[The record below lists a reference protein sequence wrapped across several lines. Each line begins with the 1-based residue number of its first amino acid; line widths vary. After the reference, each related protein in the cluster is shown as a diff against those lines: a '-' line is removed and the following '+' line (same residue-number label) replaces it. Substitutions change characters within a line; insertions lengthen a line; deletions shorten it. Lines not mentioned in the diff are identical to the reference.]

1 MNVPLEI
8 SYRHVDKT
16 EALESLIRE
25 KVDKLEDVCDHISS
39 CRIAIEK
46 PHEHPSSGTPYRV
59 RIDLRVPPGHELAV
73 DKSPDQ
79 GTQYEP
85 LETLIREAF
94 DAARRQLIELNERQH
109 SEVKH
114 HEDQS
119 MGAIVTTLFPEDNYG
134 FIKTLDGREVYFHR
148 NSVLNN
154 DFDRLEIGT
163 GVRMFV
169 TEGEKGP
176 QASTVQIVNKPGVR
190 ASKVDEE
197 EEEIAPPAGW

>member
-25 KVDKLEDVCDHISS
+25 KVEKLEDVCDHISS

-46 PHEHPSSGTPYRV
+46 PHENPSSGTPYRV

-73 DKSPDQ
+73 DKSPGQ
-79 GTQYEP
+79 GTQYQP
-85 LETLIREAF
+85 LENLIREAF

-114 HEDQS
+114 HDDQS
-119 MGAIVTTLFPEDNYG
+119 MGAIVTKLFPEDDYG

-163 GVRMFV
+163 GVQIFA
-169 TEGEKGP
+169 TLGQKGL
-176 QASTVQIVNKPGVR
+176 QASTVKVVNKPGAR
-190 ASKVDEE
+190 AGKVD
-197 EEEIAPPAGW
+197 EEEIAPPAGWK

>member
-25 KVDKLEDVCDHISS
+25 KVEKLESVCDHISS

-46 PHEHPSSGTPYRV
+46 PHDHPSSGTPYRV

-73 DKSPDQ
+73 DKSPDR

-109 SEVKH
+109 NEVKH
-114 HEDQS
+114 HDDQS
-119 MGAIVTTLFPEDNYG
+119 MGAIVTKLFPEDDYG
-134 FIKTLDGREVYFHR
+134 FIKTLEGREVYFHR

-169 TEGEKGP
+169 TEGEKGL
-176 QASTVQIVNKPGVR
+176 QASTVQIVNKPGAQV
-190 ASKVDEE
+190 SKVE

>member
-25 KVDKLEDVCDHISS
+25 KVEKLEDVCDHISS

-73 DKSPDQ
+73 DKSPGQ
-79 GTQYEP
+79 GTQYQP

-109 SEVKH
+109 REVKH
-114 HEDQS
+114 HDDQS
-119 MGAIVTTLFPEDNYG
+119 MGAIVTKLFPEDDYG

-163 GVRMFV
+163 GVRIFA
-169 TEGEKGP
+169 TLRQKGL
-176 QASTVQIVNKPGVR
+176 QASTVQIVNKPGAR
-190 ASKVDEE
+190 ASKVD
-197 EEEIAPPAGW
+197 EEEIAPPAGWK